1 MNWNFSELL
10 TLFSKNENSG
20 LLLSGK
26 WGLEKESL
34 RITPDGAL
42 ALTPHPQKFG
52 NSDLITTD
60 FSESQLELITP
71 PFNCIEDVFHY
82 LQQIHFFA
90 VNNLG
95 DELLWPFSMPG
106 KLPEEDKIPIARY
119 GTSEEAR
126 KKEIYRRGIALRYG
140 KKMQMICGLHYNFSF
155 SDRLFDFLYKNFDQ
169 ESKKQDFVNEIY
181 FALARNFMR
190 YRWMLV
196 YLFGAS
202 PVVDE
207 SYETDVIDGL
217 EAFWHRCPELRV
229 ITEFHK
235 ENAISLRMSKY
246 GYSNT
251 RQYKFRISYD
261 NLENHISDIRRAL
274 SLKHEPYTKL
284 GLFRDKKQVQLNDN
298 LLQIENEYYSPIRFK
313 QHLQLGE
320 IQLDALEKRGINHIE
335 IRALDLDP
343 FEAVGT
349 NLAKLHFLQVFFLF
363 CLFEENVLL
372 DKEERDCVN
381 RNQRLVALEG
391 RILGLELKKCKAEN
405 ILLKDW
411 GNEIFQK
418 LRAIAELLD
427 QNLGTEKYVPV
438 VDSEAEK
445 LNNKALLPS
454 SRLLE
459 EMKQQGESFVDI
471 GRRLAEEHREA
482 LNKNNELRIMN

>member
-1 MNWNFSELL
+1 
-10 TLFSKNENSG
+10 
-20 LLLSGK
+20 
-26 WGLEKESL
+26 
-34 RITPDGAL
+34 
-42 ALTPHPQKFG
+42 
-52 NSDLITTD
+52 
-60 FSESQLELITP
+60 
-71 PFNCIEDVFHY
+71 
-82 LQQIHFFA
+82 
-90 VNNLG
+90 
-95 DELLWPFSMPG
+95 
-106 KLPEEDKIPIARY
+106 
-119 GTSEEAR
+119 
-126 KKEIYRRGIALRYG
+126 
-140 KKMQMICGLHYNFSF
+140 
-155 SDRLFDFLYKNFDQ
+155 
-169 ESKKQDFVNEIY
+169 
-181 FALARNFMR
+181 
-190 YRWMLV
+190 
-196 YLFGAS
+196 
-202 PVVDE
+202 
-207 SYETDVIDGL
+207 
-217 EAFWHRCPELRV
+217 
-229 ITEFHK
+229 
-235 ENAISLRMSKY
+235 
-246 GYSNT
+246 
-251 RQYKFRISYD
+251 
-261 NLENHISDIRRAL
+261 
-274 SLKHEPYTKL
+274 
-284 GLFRDKKQVQLNDN
+284 
-298 LLQIENEYYSPIRFK
+298 
-313 QHLQLGE
+313 
-320 IQLDALEKRGINHIE
+320 LEKRGINHIE